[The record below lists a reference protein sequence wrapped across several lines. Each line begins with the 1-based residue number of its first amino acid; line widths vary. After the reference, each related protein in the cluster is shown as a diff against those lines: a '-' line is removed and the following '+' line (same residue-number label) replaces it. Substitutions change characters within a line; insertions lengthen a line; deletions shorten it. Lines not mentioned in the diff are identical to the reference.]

1 MHCAPAIFVL
11 SRAVVEF
18 LINSDAAHVE
28 SLDSYETS
36 EKTMSIILASQ
47 CTSAPHTTMVS
58 WFGTLMLIFHVSISH
73 AADDA
78 KLHAAGGNA
87 DSRSSGNVIAT
98 VNGKPVSRAML
109 DVLIKA
115 RAGDSNPFDESGSKN
130 SSAVAKPP
138 TTEERIKMIG
148 DLITTEL
155 IAQKA
160 KERKID
166 QRPEV
171 IAEAELQYKSFLQ
184 QLLVR
189 DIISEIRI
197 DESEIAERY
206 KQQAPEKMYQVSHI
220 LTPDEAAAKAG
231 IAEITKGADFAAV
244 SRKRSTD
251 AQSKKDG
258 SLGWIM
264 LNEMAAPFASAVR
277 TLKPGE
283 TTRNPVKTV
292 FGWHV
297 IRLQAMRDIEKPAL
311 TEVRPT
317 LRQNLLVEKVNERIQ
332 KMSKEADIKIL
343 TR

>member
-1 MHCAPAIFVL
+1 MQSRRIF
-11 SRAVVEF
+11 
-18 LINSDAAHVE
+18 
-28 SLDSYETS
+28 YEAS
-36 EKTMSIILASQ
+36 EKTMSIILAKQ
-47 CTSAPHTTMVS
+47 CISVPGAARAC
-58 WFGTLMLIFHVSISH
+58 WLGTLMLIFHVPISH
-73 AADDA
+73 AADNA
-78 KLHAAGGNA
+78 KPNAAGAHA
-87 DSRSSGNVIAT
+87 DTRSSGNVIAI

-115 RAGDSNPFDESGSKN
+115 RAGESNPFDEPDSKN
-130 SSAVAKPP
+130 SSIATKPP
-138 TTEERIKMIG
+138 STEERIKMIG

-231 IAEITKGADFAAV
+231 IAELTKGMDFAAV

-264 LNEMAAPFASAVR
+264 LNEMTAPFASAVR
-277 TLKPGE
+277 ALKPGE
-283 TTRNPVKTV
+283 TTRTPVKTV

-297 IRLQAMRDIEKPAL
+297 IRLQAIRDIEKPAL
-311 TEVRPT
+311 SELRPT

-332 KMSKEADIKIL
+332 KMSKAADIKVL
-343 TR
+343 TK